1 MKRLKEIRGKYDII
15 LENGIILK
23 EVPIAKIIGEMESLR
38 RRIRLELNMTND
50 KILKD
55 LFKLCKKYKL

>member
-1 MKRLKEIRGKYDII
+1 VKRLKEIRGKYDII